1 MLRLY
6 LTTVCLWNQTGLA
19 YHLPKIICCPVS
31 AFSNRLYSLH
41 LSGGLQK
48 HTGPIIS
55 GQRLTCSS
63 RVVPVQNLIVRSAF
77 IKLQLEGY
85 VHGRDIPTCSLSTHY
100 RTTLREASRR
110 IGKVTVRNAFVNGI
124 HQDFCWLHLPLP
136 GAVNSFCT
144 GTACVLVGCWCCS
157 SRICFPNWG
166 QAMQKITNKHTSNSN
181 RERNGLSVC

>member
-48 HTGPIIS
+48 HTGPVIS

-85 VHGRDIPTCSLSTHY
+85 VYGRDILTCSLST
-100 RTTLREASRR
+100 TTEQR
-110 IGKVTVRNAFVNGI
+110 
-124 HQDFCWLHLPLP
+124 
-136 GAVNSFCT
+136 SFK
-144 GTACVLVGCWCCS
+144 ADWQS
-157 SRICFPNWG
+157 NR
-166 QAMQKITNKHTSNSN
+166 QKCLCKWHTSRFLLASSSPPRGCEQLLYRDCLCPSGMLMLQFPYMLSKLRPGNAKDNQQTYVKFKQRKEWS
-181 RERNGLSVC
+181 ERLLAS